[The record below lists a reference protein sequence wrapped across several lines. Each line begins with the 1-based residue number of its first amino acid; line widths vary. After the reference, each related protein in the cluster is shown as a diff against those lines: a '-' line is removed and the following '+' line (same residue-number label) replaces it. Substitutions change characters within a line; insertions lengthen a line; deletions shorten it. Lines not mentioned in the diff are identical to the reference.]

1 MWSKDDSRVKTTG
14 PSETICKSLVKPF
27 VKTFA
32 VLSKVAEKVGD
43 TGFLFATPY
52 LSYVL

>member
-1 MWSKDDSRVKTTG
+1 MWSKDDSSVKTTG
-14 PSETICKSLVKPF
+14 SSETICKSFVKPV

-43 TGFLFATPY
+43 KND
-52 LSYVL
+52 